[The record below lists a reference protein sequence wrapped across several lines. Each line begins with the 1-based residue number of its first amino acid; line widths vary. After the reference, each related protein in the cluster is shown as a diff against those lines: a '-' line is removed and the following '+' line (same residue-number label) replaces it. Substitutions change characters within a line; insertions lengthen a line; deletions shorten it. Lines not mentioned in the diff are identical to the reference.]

1 LSLSPLPPPHSI
13 PGRVSHGISRELSSL
28 LAHVLLGQCLLRGTS
43 SPHTD
48 RQRGIQCN
56 AALPGCSGSMDNRS
70 IDRAGCPE
78 PSPGASCSPE
88 SSQSY
93 AVESPVAFMAYCS
106 EGRQVSLTSR
116 RSRGGKKGG
125 SQSQDGPPF
134 LCPLRYNSRRTN
146 VPAGCENVSVPT
158 EAEAM

>member
-1 LSLSPLPPPHSI
+1 MASPASSHTSLPMSSSDSANYGGLRPHI
-13 PGRVSHGISRELSSL
+13 PTASEGYN
-28 LAHVLLGQCLLRGTS
+28 A
-43 SPHTD
+43 
-48 RQRGIQCN
+48 IQHFLDAPGPWTT
-56 AALPGCSGSMDNRS
+56 AALTEQFCRCETGGEAP
-70 IDRAGCPE
+70 PE

-93 AVESPVAFMAYCS
+93 AVESPVSFMAYCS
-106 EGRQVSLTSR
+106 EGSQVSLTSR
-116 RSRGGKKGG
+116 RSRGSKKGG

-134 LCPLRYNSRRTN
+134 LCPLLYNSRRTN